1 MRTTFTL
8 LTALL
13 LSPLVALFAADN
25 SRKSGQ
31 ENGAGDH
38 KNPPA
43 TISRD
48 GAVVELGNGLVKVR
62 CEPQDGAIR
71 QRFFALRHGGWVLV
85 AESFRPLR
93 PFPEGGNKLFQ
104 SDATA
109 ARWLVSEVLT
119 SVEAAATADGTP
131 LIRLRGVQREAAVEQ
146 TIHLQSGD
154 RNFHIEV
161 SASIP
166 GTPPKLDYL
175 LSTFTFESD
184 RVPEFVHTPTLKYTE
199 FRWPGEGRDQVLG
212 DRSFHAPA
220 VILQDAGLFTALV
233 PDLAAINDYRIVS
246 PDARRQMKI
255 QRNQFSVPVEPDKY
269 TMPTAL
275 DLNAVSGLTTKR
287 ILSFGVMDYAVS
299 HHVRYLRSNDG
310 AMVRTLTQA
319 KVRYAFDLFVRAGA
333 PAQRGYQDI
342 TRFQWKRY
350 GHKVFAERPHLA
362 MPFAEYARVT
372 TEANLK
378 PLGKVHP
385 PVAGLRDAGSFLF
398 FDLQGQPV
406 GGYGSPVASMADMLS
421 NSEFW
426 NNVRD
431 AVGMYEWGKRSDNA
445 QFVDM
450 AQRTVNLALL
460 APQDARGMFPLNYR
474 VGSGKWVKSMFT
486 AAPGKAARLFSAVN
500 DEGDTYD
507 VVAMSRTAAH
517 LLSYYQRCEQDPRIL
532 PYLTRYAE
540 GLLPLVSA
548 EGVVPSYISA
558 TNHAPYSPLARS
570 AQDATT
576 IQFLAELSRLTKQP
590 SYLEAARRIG
600 DRMIRE
606 VLPKQLWIDLEQY
619 YSCGAKP
626 LTFSGD
632 TEQGQPARG
641 NLSTYWAADG
651 FRALYRATE
660 DKRYLDAGERCVDY
674 LTFSQCC
681 WEPHFIYTAFPFG
694 GFTADNADTASFLD
708 ARQCEAVAPLAWYG
722 RTLGRQDLLERAVAA
737 ARSSVVLINHPRHQG
752 ENNIYRHT
760 NLYPVGL
767 GPENIDHEGHPQSAM
782 RTNPSWGEASGVFT
796 GLAEALSQLGGA
808 YVDLERKLAVGV
820 DGLRIDSATLDGQCL
835 RLAVD
840 ASLTKLPQPWDQS
853 YQTELR
859 VVGGKPGKY
868 QLVIN
873 HEPAVELTVE
883 ELSHCSL
890 TVQPDGK
897 VRAGRLAR
905 TPID

>member
-1 MRTTFTL
+1 MKHSIL
-8 LTALL
+8 AAW
-13 LSPLVALFAADN
+13 VALFLANTSVAFAKPNIDN
-25 SRKSGQ
+25 DGQ
-31 ENGAGDH
+31 KNGATVS

-48 GAVVELGNGLVKVR
+48 GDAVELGNGLVKVR

-71 QRFFALRHGGWVLV
+71 QRFFALRDGGWVLV
-85 AESFRPLR
+85 AESFRPPR

-104 SDATA
+104 SDAAA

-119 SVEAAATADGTP
+119 NVEMATAADGTP
-131 LIRLRGVQREAAVEQ
+131 LIRLRGAQREAAVEQ
-146 TIHLQSGD
+146 TIRLQSGG

-166 GTPPKLDYL
+166 GSPPKLDYL
-175 LSTFTFESD
+175 LSTFTFESE

-199 FRWPGEGRDQVLG
+199 PRWPGAGRDQVLG

-220 VILQDAGLFTALV
+220 VILQDAGLFVALV
-233 PDLAAINDYRIVS
+233 PDLAAINAGRVVS
-246 PDARRQMKI
+246 PDARRTMNVP
-255 QRNQFSVPVEPDKY
+255 RNQFSVPVEPDKY

-275 DLNAVSGLTTKR
+275 DLNAVSGISTKR
-287 ILSFGVMDYAVS
+287 ILSFGLMDYVVS

-310 AMVRTLTQA
+310 AMVRTLAQSD
-319 KVRYAFDLFVRAGA
+319 VRYAFDLFVSADA
-333 PAQRGYQDI
+333 PAERGYQEI
-342 TRFQWKRY
+342 TRFQWERF

-362 MPFAEYARVT
+362 MPFAEYVRVT
-372 TEANLK
+372 TAANLR
-378 PLGKVHP
+378 PLGAVHP
-385 PVAGLRDAGSFLF
+385 PVAGVPDTGSFLF

-406 GGYGSPVASMADMLS
+406 GGYGSPVPSMRDMLS

-431 AVGMYEWGKRSDNA
+431 AVGMYEWGKRSGNT

-450 AQRTVNLALL
+450 AQRTINLALL
-460 APQDARGMFPLNYR
+460 APQDARCMFPLNYM
-474 VGSGKWVKSMFT
+474 VGSGKWVRSMFT
-486 AAPGKAARLFSAVN
+486 AAPGKPASLFSAVN
-500 DEGDTYD
+500 EEGDTFN
-507 VVAMSRTAAH
+507 VVAMSRTASH
-517 LLSYYQRCEQDPRIL
+517 LLQYYQRCGQDPRIL
-532 PYLTRYAE
+532 AYVARYAD
-540 GLLPLVSA
+540 GLLLLVNA
-548 EGVVPSYISA
+548 EGSVPSYISA
-558 TNHAPYSPLARS
+558 TDHAPYAPLARS

-576 IQFLAELSRLTKQP
+576 MQFLAELARLTKHAP
-590 SYLEAARRIG
+590 YLEAARRIG
-600 DRMIRE
+600 DRLIRE
-606 VLPKQLWIDLEQY
+606 VLPRQLWTDLEQY

-626 LTFSGD
+626 LSFAGD

-651 FRALYRATE
+651 FAALYRATA
-660 DKRYLDAGERCVDY
+660 DRRYLDAGERCVDY

-694 GFTADNADTASFLD
+694 GITADNSDTANFLD
-708 ARQCEAVAPLAWYG
+708 ARQCEVVAPLAWYG

-752 ENNIYRHT
+752 ANNIYRHT

-782 RTNPSWGEASGVFT
+782 RTHPSWGEASGVFT
-796 GLAEALSQLGGA
+796 GLAEALAQLGGA

-820 DGLRIDSATLDGQCL
+820 DGLRIDSATLDGQSL
-835 RLAVD
+835 RLAII
-840 ASLTKLPQPWDQS
+840 ASLTKLPQPWDQA

-859 VVGGKPGKY
+859 VVGLQAGKY

-873 HEPAVELTVE
+873 DEPAVELTAE
-883 ELSHCSL
+883 ELGHCSL

-897 VRAGRLAR
+897 VRARR
-905 TPID
+905 